1 MLHFPS
7 SSLGLRAIRE
17 EAWNDFSGQ
26 ELPPTK
32 SPSQEVSDGD
42 ANKTLTRAV
51 PQGPN
56 PLHNR

>member
-1 MLHFPS
+1 
-7 SSLGLRAIRE
+7 LRAVRE
-17 EAWNDFSGQ
+17 EAWMNSFIGH

-32 SPSQEVSDGD
+32 SPSQDVSDGKY
-42 ANKTLTRAV
+42 AVSRRAV